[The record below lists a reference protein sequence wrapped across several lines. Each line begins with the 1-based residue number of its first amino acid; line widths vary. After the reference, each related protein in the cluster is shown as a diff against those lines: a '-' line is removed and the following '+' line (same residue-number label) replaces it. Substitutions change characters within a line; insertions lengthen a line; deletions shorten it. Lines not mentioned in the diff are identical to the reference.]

1 MDILVLTIR
10 TGCGQHY
17 DLIEQGNVIQYV
29 DGYKPSYG
37 LYLNRGE
44 KLMLIYDAKQAVPRQ
59 FYDSAVVDYDD
70 YRMSTSRA
78 PKSPVSPDSNWR
90 KNG

>member
-1 MDILVLTIR
+1 MR
-10 TGCGQHY
+10 TGIR

-29 DGYKPSYG
+29 DGYGLSYG

-78 PKSPVSPDSNWR
+78 AKVTGESR
-90 KNG
+90 F